1 MRLARIKG
9 AGAEGAVYHCVS
21 RTVGGQMLL
30 DDLCKARLVDL
41 LMPLARFCG
50 LEVITYCMM
59 GNHFHLL
66 LRVPVPV
73 ALSDEELFRRAEG
86 FYGSQ
91 GILVVQ
97 ARDAMM
103 RRGNGKMPGYIR
115 QTLLGRMGDVSV
127 FMKEFKQRFS
137 RWYNRRTERFGT
149 LWAERFKSVL
159 VEDSP
164 GALRTVAAYID
175 LNPVRAGMVG
185 DPKDYRFCGYA
196 AALVGQRD
204 LQREIMG
211 VFSMPNWGQAAA
223 RYRES
228 MFVQAGV
235 GRHSSKRE
243 LDRETIR
250 AVLLQGGNLSEA
262 EILRLRVRHL
272 TDGVALGS
280 RKFVEAVFS
289 RYRAFFGP
297 KRRDGARPI
306 RGAPWSD
313 LSTLR
318 DLRVD
323 ALG

>member
-1 MRLARIKG
+1 
-9 AGAEGAVYHCVS
+9 
-21 RTVGGQMLL
+21 
-30 DDLCKARLVDL
+30 
-41 LMPLARFCG
+41 
-50 LEVITYCMM
+50 
-59 GNHFHLL
+59 
-66 LRVPVPV
+66 
-73 ALSDEELFRRAEG
+73 
-86 FYGSQ
+86 
-91 GILVVQ
+91 
-97 ARDAMM
+97 
-103 RRGNGKMPGYIR
+103 
-115 QTLLGRMGDVSV
+115 
-127 FMKEFKQRFS
+127 
-137 RWYNRRTERFGT
+137 
-149 LWAERFKSVL
+149 
-159 VEDSP
+159 
-164 GALRTVAAYID
+164 
-175 LNPVRAGMVG
+175 MVG

-235 GRHSSKRE
+235 GGHSSKRE

-250 AVLLQGGNLSEA
+250 AVLSQGGRLSEA

-297 KRRDGARPI
+297 KRQNGARPI